1 MNFIKLKLTLMM
13 WNSYKSLNFKAKS
26 FLYIFIIF
34 FIPSP
39 YEFFNFPLENLITLL
54 TFILTYLIL
63 INIKNANLVLIPLL
77 LVLKMSS
84 LTALDNSYEIC
95 ISSYTEITVKCE
107 NSFTQ
112 YTFFKTD
119 FSYKTLEIDYGIKQD
134 KKTLY
139 GHASS
144 NWKTNYITGLNGK
157 ARAGSIHYQWLPFSA
172 EIQKKFTH
180 NKNIEITYLGD
191 IKIYE
196 DKKLI
201 FEDINYENIKT
212 VDINT
217 KNSNYNFQYTYNHP
231 EGEKFVIQE
240 TSLFNIIDS
249 QQFATLRINES
260 TPNLI
265 YILYFLIITV
275 FLIRISYSKFKKRAV
290 ALDLF
295 LILPLICINLII
307 YFYVNS
313 QLITTVLISSI
324 ILFLKFINKDK
335 LLKIMIII
343 SPIQILKLFEENV
356 YSMPRIPGTVPQ
368 HHQIK
373 SLGMN
378 EVISVSNYLKGG
390 DKVFYEPPLFR
401 YLLHTLNILFGSKW
415 YFVCFFYLAFI
426 IFLLSKNLGTKNE
439 LFSYIVVFFLLNMF
453 FSSGFLNLLLYG
465 WSEPFF
471 ILILLFL
478 IDFVRSKQKITGTV
492 MMLITSL
499 ILIRP
504 ESILY
509 LSVFTYLIY
518 KNFNLKNIKSLL
530 PVIGLFLP
538 LMHNLYFGNEFLL
551 FSSTGNELGYF
562 DFLSKD
568 GSVPIEQ
575 NLSKLNL
582 SKIYGIFFYP
592 FNSISLIYV
601 GRGFLVVNLFI
612 FLITIFNC
620 FKYKFTIYYLT
631 IIFLS
636 FAPYLIYDIYDGY
649 PRRALAL
656 TTACILVNCCME
668 IFSNY
673 DKNIS
678 KNS

>member
-1 MNFIKLKLTLMM
+1 M
-13 WNSYKSLNFKAKS
+13 WNSYKSLNLKAKS
-26 FLYIFIIF
+26 FLYIFIVF

-39 YEFFNFPLENLITLL
+39 YEFFNFPLDNLITLL

-63 INIKNANLVLIPLL
+63 INIKIANLVLLPLL

-84 LTALDNSYEIC
+84 LTALDNNYEIC
-95 ISSYTEITVKCE
+95 MSSYTEIIIECE

-112 YTFFKTD
+112 YTFFKTE
-119 FSYKTLEIDYGIKQD
+119 FSYKTLEIDYGVKQD
-134 KKTLY
+134 KETLY
-139 GHASS
+139 GHAGS
-144 NWKTNYITGLNGK
+144 NWKTNYITGLNSR

-172 EIQKKFTH
+172 EIQKKFTP
-180 NKNIEITYLGD
+180 NKNLEIAYLGD

-201 FEDINYENIKT
+201 FEDINYESIKT
-212 VDINT
+212 IEIAT
-217 KNSNYNFQYTYNHP
+217 KNSMYKFQYTYNHP
-231 EGEKFVIQE
+231 ESEKFVIQD
-240 TSLFNIIDS
+240 TSLFNTIDS

-260 TPNLI
+260 NPNLI

-275 FLIRISYSKFKKRAV
+275 FLCRIFYSNFIKQ
-290 ALDLF
+290 ALTLNLF
-295 LILPLICINLII
+295 LILSLIFINLII
-307 YFYVNS
+307 YFFVNS
-313 QLITTVLISSI
+313 QFITAVIISSI
-324 ILFLKFINKDK
+324 ILFLKFFNKDK

-343 SPIQILKLFEENV
+343 SPIQVLKLFEESS

-378 EVISVSNYLKGG
+378 EIISVSNYLKGG

-401 YLLHTLNILFGSKW
+401 YLLHALNIFFGSKW
-415 YFVCFFYLAFI
+415 YFVCFFYLAFV
-426 IFLLSKNLGTKNE
+426 IFLLNKNLGTQNK
-439 LFSYIVVFFLLNMF
+439 LFSFIVLFFLINLF

-478 IDFVRSKQKITGTV
+478 IDSIRSKEKITGTV
-492 MMLITSL
+492 MVLLISL

-509 LSVFTYLIY
+509 LSVFSYLIY
-518 KNFNLKNIKSLL
+518 KNFTLKNIKSLL
-530 PVIGLFLP
+530 PIIGLFLP

-582 SKIYGIFFYP
+582 SKIFGIFFIP
-592 FNSISLIYV
+592 FNSMSLNYV
-601 GRGFLVVNLFI
+601 GRGFLLINLFI
-612 FLITIFNC
+612 FSATVFYC
-620 FKYKFTIYYLT
+620 FKNKFTIFYLT
-631 IIFLS
+631 ILFFS
-636 FAPYLIYDIYDGY
+636 FSPFLIYDIYDGY

-656 TTACILVNCCME
+656 TTACMLVNCCVE

-673 DKNIS
+673 DKNTS
-678 KNS
+678 KQQS